1 MKRRVVVSAGDI
13 LTPLGNLQQTWDRL
27 MAGESG
33 IVKQSLGSLAGEW
46 PLGIIKEI
54 GVGTERRGPGDWHR
68 LCTVFDHLFR
78 SLSELPPQT
87 RLFCATTKGAIDEWL
102 SQKGEIMGNP
112 WQIAGYLRGILGL
125 EDEATMVSGACASG
139 SLAVIQGGLAVSSG
153 ECDRALVVGFDLV
166 AEFVLAGFDSLKALS
181 PEAAKPFDKNR
192 RGLCLGDG
200 AGWLLLEA
208 EEVANPASCDF
219 RACLAGWAVS
229 CDATH
234 ITAPCRYGSGLK
246 RAFDTLFQ
254 QNGTPVGG
262 INGHGTGTVYNDAME
277 LLAFAEKCGEGI
289 PVCSGKGALGHSLG
303 GTGVVEALISTL
315 SLEQGVLPCTVGL
328 ETAEK
333 TECLLS
339 AEPLPLR
346 HPSIIS
352 SNSGFGGINTLL
364 YFTPL

>member
-1 MKRRVVVSAGDI
+1 MKRRVVVSAGDT
-13 LTPLGNLQQTWDRL
+13 LTPLGNLRETWDSL

-33 IVKQSLGSLAGEW
+33 IVKQSFGSLAGEW
-46 PLGIIKEI
+46 PLGIIPEM
-54 GVGTERRGPGDWHR
+54 GVGPERHGPGDWQR
-68 LCTVFDHLFR
+68 LRIVLDRLFC
-78 SLSELPPQT
+78 SLPGLPSET

-102 SQKGEIMGNP
+102 PGKGGSKGNP
-112 WQIAGYLRGILGL
+112 WQVADYLRGILGL

-181 PEAAKPFDKNR
+181 PDAAKPFDRNR
-192 RGLCLGDG
+192 RGLSLGDG

-208 EEVANPASCDF
+208 EEVADLASCDL
-219 RACLAGWAVS
+219 RACLSGWAVS

-246 RAFDTLFQ
+246 QAFDTLFQ
-254 QNGTPVGG
+254 EEVIPVGG

-277 LLAFAEKCGEGI
+277 LLAFREKCGAGV

-315 SLEQGVLPCTVGL
+315 SLEHGVLPSTVGL
-328 ETAEK
+328 EIAEE

-339 AEPLPLR
+339 PEPLPLR

>member
-1 MKRRVVVSAGDI
+1 MKRRVVVSSGDMV
-13 LTPLGNLQQTWDRL
+13 TPLGDLQETWDSL

-33 IVKQSLGSLAGEW
+33 IVKQSFGSLSGEW
-46 PLGIIKEI
+46 PLGIIAET
-54 GVGTERRGPGDWHR
+54 GVGAERRGPGDWQR
-68 LCTVFDHLFR
+68 LRIVFDRLFC
-78 SLSELPPQT
+78 SLPEIPRQT
-87 RLFCATTKGAIDEWL
+87 RLFCATTKGAVGEWMAG
-102 SQKGEIMGNP
+102 KGAGGGNP
-112 WQIAGYLRGILGL
+112 WEIADYLCRLLGL

-139 SLAVIQGGLAVSSG
+139 SLAVIQGALAVSSG

-181 PEAAKPFDKNR
+181 PDTAKPFDINR

-208 EEVANPASCDF
+208 EEVVSPDSCNL
-219 RACLAGWAVS
+219 RACLSGWAVS

-254 QNGTPVGG
+254 EDVIPVGG

-277 LLAFAEKCGEGI
+277 LLAFREKCGKGI

-315 SLEQGVLPCTVGL
+315 SLEHGMLSPTVGL
-328 ETAEK
+328 ETAEE

-346 HPSIIS
+346 YPSIIS

>member
-13 LTPLGNLQQTWDRL
+13 LTPLGNLYKTWDSL

-33 IVKQSLGSLAGEW
+33 IVKQSFGTLAGEW
-46 PLGIIKEI
+46 PLGIIAET
-54 GVGTERRGPGDWHR
+54 GVGHKRHGSGDWPR
-68 LCTVFDHLFR
+68 LCTVFDRLFR
-78 SLSELPPQT
+78 SLPELPPDT
-87 RLFCATTKGAIDEWL
+87 HLFCATTKGAIDEWL
-102 SQKGEIMGNP
+102 EGKDGNKGNP
-112 WQIAGYLRGILGL
+112 WQIAGYLQGILGL
-125 EDEATMVSGACASG
+125 AGEAAMVSGACASG
-139 SLAVIQGGLAVSSG
+139 SLAIIQGAEAVAAG

-181 PEAAKPFDKNR
+181 PDAAKPFDRNR
-192 RGLCLGDG
+192 RGLSLGDG

-208 EEVANPASCDF
+208 EEVADLALCDHG
-219 RACLAGWAVS
+219 ACLGGWAVS

-254 QNGTPVGG
+254 EENVPVGG

-303 GTGVVEALISTL
+303 GTGVVEALISIL
-315 SLEQGVLPCTVGL
+315 SLEHGMLPSTVGL
-328 ETAEK
+328 ETAEETK
-333 TECLLS
+333 CLLS
-339 AEPLPLR
+339 AEPLRLR
-346 HPSIIS
+346 HPSIVS